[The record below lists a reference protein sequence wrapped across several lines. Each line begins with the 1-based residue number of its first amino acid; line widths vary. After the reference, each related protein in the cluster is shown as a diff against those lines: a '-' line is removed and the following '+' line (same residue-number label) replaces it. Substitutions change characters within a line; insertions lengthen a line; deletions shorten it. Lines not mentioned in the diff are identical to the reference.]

1 MPVKVYELAK
11 ELRVSNTDMVAELRR
26 LGMNNISPASD
37 LNDAEAEKIR
47 SAHSDNGSNGA
58 GGNGASS
65 PMTASAASGAA
76 AGTRPPLEIPA
87 NITVKELAD
96 RLGLSAAEIQ
106 KVLMGMGV
114 LAALNQ
120 RLAGD
125 AVNRIAAKLGRTV
138 AVITGSP
145 VSAPAPA
152 ANATLPNRTGA
163 PTSNGT
169 GGSGSNG
176 AARPGTAGGAKPAR
190 QAVAVSGRAAT
201 DLVTRPPVVTIM
213 GHVDHGK
220 TTLLDTIRKA
230 SVADGEA
237 GGITQHIGAYQVE
250 HNGKRITFLDTPGH
264 EAFSAMRRRGASVTD
279 IIVIVVAADDGIK
292 PQTEEAIK
300 IAKEAGVPMVIAIN
314 KMDLPDADPSRVL
327 DQLTKYEIVAESYG
341 GDTPT
346 VNISAKKGDG
356 LNELLD
362 TLLLVSEVI
371 IDPKADPH
379 GKAQGTVIE
388 AKLEKGRG
396 AVVSVLVQQGTLTMG
411 DVIVAGGQYGKIRG
425 MSDERG
431 NRLTKAGPSSP
442 VEIVGLNSV
451 PEPGDSMEVAKDE
464 REARALAE
472 QKTIEKRENRLTG
485 GGSGR
490 STLAALYQ
498 TLIHGEIKELN
509 IVVKGDVQ
517 GSIQAVRDSIA
528 DLGNSEVRVRVLST
542 GVGQISDNDILLASS
557 DKNAEEKNSL
567 VVGFN
572 VGVAG
577 GVEKKA
583 LQEHV
588 QIKTYTIIYQLI
600 DAVKEALVALMDPI
614 YEEAIIGHVEVRQL
628 FRLPGGRG
636 IAGCMVSDGRIRRN
650 AKVRV
655 YRGKD
660 LLHTGDID
668 TLRRFTEDAREV
680 QDGYDCGITVKGFN
694 LFEIGDTMECFE
706 MREIKREL

>member
-11 ELRVSNTDMVAELRR
+11 ELRISNTDMVGELRR
-26 LGMNNISPASD
+26 LGMANISPASD
-37 LNDAEAEKIR
+37 LTDEDAEKIR
-47 SAHSDNGSNGA
+47 SAHNNNGSDGANGTGSA
-58 GGNGASS
+58 PSATTTSGSVV
-65 PMTASAASGAA
+65 ASATA
-76 AGTRPPLEIPA
+76 TRPSLEIPN
-87 NITVKELAD
+87 NITVKELGE
-96 RLGLSAAEIQ
+96 RLGLSASEIQ
-106 KVLMGMGV
+106 KVLMNMGV

-120 RLAGD
+120 RLAAD
-125 AVNRIAAKLGRTV
+125 AINRIAAKLGRTV
-138 AVITGSP
+138 MVVTTP
-145 VSAPAPA
+145 SASATLTAPA
-152 ANATLPNRTGA
+152 APVANRQSPSSAG
-163 PTSNGT
+163 NGM
-169 GGSGSNG
+169 
-176 AARPGTAGGAKPAR
+176 ARPGTPAANKSGR
-190 QAVAVSGRAAT
+190 QAVAVSGRTAT

-250 HNGKRITFLDTPGH
+250 HQGKRITFLDTPGH

-279 IIVIVVAADDGIK
+279 IIVIVVAANDGIM
-292 PQTEEAIK
+292 PQTTEAIK
-300 IAKEAGVPMVIAIN
+300 IAKESGAPMVIAIN
-314 KMDLPDADPSRVL
+314 KMDLPEADPDRVL
-327 DQLTKYEIVAESYG
+327 SQLTEYEIVAEAYG

-346 VNISAKKGDG
+346 VNISAKKGEGID
-356 LNELLD
+356 ELLD

-388 AKLEKGRG
+388 ARLEKGRG

-411 DVIVAGGQYGKIRG
+411 DIIVAGGQYGRIRG
-425 MSDERG
+425 MMDERG

-451 PEPGDSMEVAKDE
+451 PEPGDGMEVTKDE

-472 QKTIEKRENRLTG
+472 QRAIEKRENRLTG

-490 STLAALYQ
+490 STLAELYQ

-517 GSIQAVRDSIA
+517 GSVQAVRDSIA
-528 DLGNSEVRVRVLST
+528 TLGNDEVRVRVLST

-567 VVGFN
+567 IVGFN
-572 VGVAG
+572 VGLAG
-577 GVEKKA
+577 GADKKA
-583 LQEHV
+583 QQEHV
-588 QIKTYTIIYQLI
+588 QIKTFSIIYQLI
-600 DAVKEALVALMDPI
+600 DFVKEALVGLMDPI
-614 YEEAIIGHVEVRQL
+614 YEEAVIGKVEVRQL

-636 IAGCMVSDGRIRRN
+636 IAGCMVTNGMVRRN
-650 AKVRV
+650 AKVRI

-668 TLRRFTEDAREV
+668 TLRRFKEDAREV
-680 QDGYDCGITVKGFN
+680 QEGYDCGIMVKGFN
-694 LFEIGDTMECFE
+694 GFEIGDTMECFE